1 MILGEKVILKEIEED
16 DLSLIVKWR
25 NDPDILKFLFS
36 YLPLNNTSQKK
47 WYGKYLDDDSQQLF
61 IIWVNNK
68 KNPIGTVGLTSID
81 YKNQTSELSIIIGD
95 KTQQNKGI
103 GKIVLNLLIKFAF
116 DNMNIRKIKAEVLEE
131 NTHAIR
137 LYRTQGFIKEGILE
151 KEVYKNGEFKN
162 VIIMSRFK

>member
-1 MILGEKVILKEIEED
+1 M
-16 DLSLIVKWR
+16 
-25 NDPDILKFLFS
+25 
-36 YLPLNNTSQKK
+36 
-47 WYGKYLDDDSQQLF
+47 
-61 IIWVNNK
+61 
-68 KNPIGTVGLTSID
+68 TSID